1 MNEFLRM
8 MPVPNTFR
16 HCTKDY
22 AVHGTD
28 FTIPKGT
35 KIIIPIVSVKLSM
48 FYIASEFFCNR
59 APYTMMRR
67 SGRSRRFSSRN
78 DGVQK
83 RRETSLLWLSSLLV
97 LDQGAGLPDINRY
110 CSDTNHF

>member
-22 AVHGTD
+22 AVPGTD

-35 KIIIPIVSVKLSM
+35 KIIIPIVSGKLSM
-48 FYIASEFFCNR
+48 VYKNMSSSVI
-59 APYTMMRR
+59 
-67 SGRSRRFSSRN
+67 GR
-78 DGVQK
+78 
-83 RRETSLLWLSSLLV
+83 LAL
-97 LDQGAGLPDINRY
+97 
-110 CSDTNHF
+110 